1 MSNINIKEVYA
12 DCAAS
17 SPVLPIAF
25 EAMSAAFARGF
36 GNPNSGHTRGR
47 EARRELE
54 RCREII
60 AQCIHAEPGEI
71 AFTPSATAACTFAIS
86 TFGVAF
92 CSAYEHKAVTDTAHF
107 QMCYGNVTDNAYAHM
122 LANNETGEIYC
133 NKVRELSASNV
144 VFTDATAAVGQIPVD
159 VQNLGVQSLAAGAH
173 KFGGYPGIGFIYVR
187 GGVKDDDTFPGTPPV
202 GLAMAMAYALKY
214 RTVNMD
220 ESINYLLS
228 QRMALISNIMTIPG
242 AHINCIDKRRLPNI
256 LSVRFDGVNARELL
270 SMLDVNG
277 VYASAGA
284 ACSADA
290 DEPSR
295 TLLASGLTEE
305 EALSTIRLS
314 FCPETTPEAF
324 SFVADAL
331 SRCVSNLRKLGR

>member
-1 MSNINIKEVYA
+1 MAIKEVYA

-17 SPVLPIAF
+17 APVLPIAF

-60 AQCIHAEPGEI
+60 ARCINAKPEEI
-71 AFTPSATAACTFAIS
+71 AFTPSATEACRHAI
-86 TFGVAF
+86 AF
-92 CSAYEHKAVTDTAHF
+92 FNITERSPFEHKAVEDACFFNQLYGMVNNTAK
-107 QMCYGNVTDNAYAHM
+107 AHM
-122 LANNETGEIYC
+122 LANNETGEIYYD
-133 NKVRELSASNV
+133 KVKELSEKCT

-159 VQNLGVQSLAAGAH
+159 VQDLGVAALAAGAH
-173 KFGGYPGIGFIYVR
+173 KFGGYPGIGFLYVR
-187 GGVKDDDTFPGTPPV
+187 GGIEDDDTFPGTPPV
-202 GLAMAMAYALKY
+202 ALAVAMAQALEYRTDHMTDSMQYLMEQTATLAM
-214 RTVNMD
+214 
-220 ESINYLLS
+220 SIQN
-228 QRMALISNIMTIPG
+228 IPG
-242 AHINCIDKRRLPNI
+242 AHINTPFKGRLPNI

-284 ACSADA
+284 ACSANQ

-324 SFVADAL
+324 SFVSDAL

>member
-1 MSNINIKEVYA
+1 MAIKEVYA

-17 SPVLPIAF
+17 APPLKCACDVMANWNY
-25 EAMSAAFARGF
+25 A
-36 GNPNSGHTRGR
+36 NPNSGHTLGR
-47 EARRELE
+47 ESRRALE
-54 RCREII
+54 DAREII
-60 AQCIHAEPGEI
+60 AHCINADPEEI
-71 AFTPSATAACTFAIS
+71 AFTPSATKACAIGFNACECYIS
-86 TFGVAF
+86 
-92 CSAYEHKAVTDTAHF
+92 SPYEHKAVSELYHF
-107 QMCYGNVTDNAYAHM
+107 ITTNGYAHM
-122 LANNETGEIYC
+122 LVNNETGERYDFI
-133 NKVRELSASNV
+133 VRDLSERYT

-159 VQNLGVQSLAAGAH
+159 VQDLGVAALAAGAH
-173 KFGGYPGIGFIYVR
+173 KFGGYPGIGFLYVR

-202 GLAMAMAYALKY
+202 ALAVAMAEALKY
-214 RTVNMD
+214 RIDHMTDSMQYLMEQTAAVAM
-220 ESINYLLS
+220 SIQN
-228 QRMALISNIMTIPG
+228 IPG
-242 AHINCIDKRRLPNI
+242 AHINTPFKGRLPNI

-314 FCPETTPEAF
+314 FCPETTADEF

-331 SRCVSNLRKLGR
+331 RRSVSQLRILTE